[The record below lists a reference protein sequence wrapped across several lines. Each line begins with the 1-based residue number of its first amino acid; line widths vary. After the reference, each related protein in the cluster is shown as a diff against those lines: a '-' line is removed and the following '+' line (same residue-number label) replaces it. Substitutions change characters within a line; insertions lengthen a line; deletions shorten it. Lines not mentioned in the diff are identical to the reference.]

1 MNLIVKENELGQVIS
16 ARELHEFLEVKRDF
30 TTWVKGRIEKYNFT
44 EGEDF
49 QVTFSFHQNGGK
61 GGRPKE
67 DYLLTLDMAKEVSM
81 IENNEKGRQ
90 ARKYFIACEKKY
102 VELLENKTSLP
113 NFSQLNYEKGLVY
126 VKGVLNNL
134 KSRLIFEKTEIEIK
148 LKELEDKG

>member
-67 DYLLTLDMAKEVSM
+67 D
-81 IENNEKGRQ
+81 
-90 ARKYFIACEKKY
+90 
-102 VELLENKTSLP
+102 
-113 NFSQLNYEKGLVY
+113 
-126 VKGVLNNL
+126 
-134 KSRLIFEKTEIEIK
+134 
-148 LKELEDKG
+148 